1 MQHIKIAKILIDKIL
16 VIFLFL
22 NKESHWL
29 EISATKLFEYYS
41 DTTRLNLDNIKM
53 RIVNYC

>member
-1 MQHIKIAKILIDKIL
+1 MQYIKIAKILIDKIL
-16 VIFLFL
+16 AIFLFL

-29 EISATKLFEYYS
+29 GIFANKLFEYYS

-53 RIVNYC
+53 RNVSYC